1 MKARRRSLVVALAT
15 CALGFVGFVGFTGC
29 ALDSETEPD
38 SDMNPEELTS
48 ECSQSAYNCK
58 LPAATKD
65 RNRIFNYATQS
76 YDWPIAK
83 GSKLLDGLG
92 NERGTV
98 AGSSVRINFGTRK
111 TIAGEPY
118 VYAFASKLT
127 NGITASGWVR
137 ELALKHGPIKRM
149 PTVKGKNPGN
159 GDYQATWTVTGGDP
173 TKFEGLK
180 VTKGFDDSGRNATDY
195 LKRPGDVVNLL
206 YNLPGMGGVSIDT
219 YPINVK
225 FKRSKGV
232 GELDVPVYVA
242 GSTKV
247 ARVMKFIY
255 GHIGSRYG
263 WIARDALVL
272 DPTPPGTPPEPEPT
286 EPGTPPPGGGLGQC
300 YVRCCDTT
308 LHEVDTTDA
317 PSCHDASQVM
327 CSDRGLVKRSEFNGS
342 EVYER
347 PKFCYAKCANRE
359 KYHRVDGVSENCT
372 EHAADYCAVGDRGP
386 LQDAMWSQCDP

>member
-1 MKARRRSLVVALAT
+1 VLLAMMSRQRSLKGAMGMFALA
-15 CALGFVGFVGFTGC
+15 FVGFAGC
-29 ALDSETEPD
+29 ALDSDGEPD
-38 SDMNPEELTS
+38 SDFNPEALTS

-58 LPAATKD
+58 LPAAKKD

-92 NERGTV
+92 AERGTV

-111 TIAGEPY
+111 TISGEPY
-118 VYAFASKLT
+118 VYAFASKMT

-137 ELALKHGPIKRM
+137 ELALKHGPIERM
-149 PTVKGKNPGN
+149 PTVKGKNPGH
-159 GDYQATWTVTGGDP
+159 GDYEATWTVTGGDP
-173 TKFEGLK
+173 SKFEGLK

-219 YPINVK
+219 YPLNVK
-225 FKRSKGV
+225 FKRSKSV
-232 GELDVPVYVA
+232 SELDVPVYKA

-272 DPTPPGTPPEPEPT
+272 DPSSPPEPP
-286 EPGTPPPGGGLGQC
+286 PSDPVPPPGAATGQC

-308 LHEVDTTDA
+308 LHQVDTTDA
-317 PSCHDASQVM
+317 PTCHDASQVV
-327 CSDRGLVKRSEFNGS
+327 CSERGYVKRSEFNGS

-359 KYHRVDGVSENCT
+359 KYHRVDGVTENCT